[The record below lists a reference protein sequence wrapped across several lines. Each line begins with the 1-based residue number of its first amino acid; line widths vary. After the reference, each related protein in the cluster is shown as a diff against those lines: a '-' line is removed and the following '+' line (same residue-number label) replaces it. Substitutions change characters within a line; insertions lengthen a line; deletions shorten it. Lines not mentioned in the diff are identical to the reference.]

1 MYLKEERHSSHEKGR
16 APWAAPE
23 ADEACNRCYA
33 RRRTRGTLIGNQL
46 NINDS
51 SASAEPFARDTRCS
65 RRYV

>member
-1 MYLKEERHSSHEKGR
+1 MQPLLR
-16 APWAAPE
+16 ATKNAP
-23 ADEACNRCYA
+23 
-33 RRRTRGTLIGNQL
+33 TLIGNQL